1 VPLVLAAN
9 TSSTSSA
16 LQATTIDNSV
26 TTTQATVTTEY
37 KVTAILQRK
46 FTEGQDWWK
55 TQCSTGDLTWEPR
68 SSFVDDDGIENDIF
82 KDFNDQH
89 PHKNTKKSTTTT
101 NKQKKRKQSSQG
113 SKAAK
118 KHKTQ

>member
-1 VPLVLAAN
+1 MADPHHQINRCGNCASL
-9 TSSTSSA
+9 
-16 LQATTIDNSV
+16 
-26 TTTQATVTTEY
+26 
-37 KVTAILQRK
+37 R
-46 FTEGQDWWK
+46 W
-55 TQCSTGDLTWEPR
+55 STGDLTWEPR